1 MSEIVAISGVGP
13 VLAKACIGKGFGS
26 VEKIASASV
35 PELVVVQ
42 GVSDTRAK
50 QLIRTAQ
57 LLLNGGT
64 APEVATVD
72 EMDAAEK
79 MQAKKGSGK
88 KKKKNNKNK
97 KKDKSDKSKNKKKN
111 KKKDK
116 KKKSGKKNKKK

>member
-50 QLIRTAQ
+50 HLIRMAQ
-57 LLLNGGT
+57 SLLNGGS
-64 APEVATVD
+64 APEAASVD
-72 EMDAAEK
+72 EKDETEIRR
-79 MQAKKGSGK
+79 AKKNSGK
-88 KKKKNNKNK
+88 KKNSKNK
-97 KKDKSDKSKNKKKN
+97 KKDKNDKSKNKKKN
-111 KKKDK
+111 KNKKY